1 MASGVATVWMPV
13 DDMSRA
19 VKFYA
24 ETLGLSVKN
33 EGDDWSELDAN
44 GVMIGLNAREAT
56 HGPGSGG
63 AMLTLQPDGDLFDE
77 VVRLSDAGVEF
88 ARRARN
94 ADALAQLNVAFDLY
108 MEHEAVADARR
119 VGRALRGLGAER
131 RIVSQS
137 RAKTGWGSLTDS
149 ELTVVNLIARGATNR
164 DVATQLHLSLHTVKT
179 HVHNAFA
186 KLGINS
192 RAQLAQL
199 MRGSE

>member
-88 ARRARN
+88 AG
-94 ADALAQLNVAFDLY
+94 DVAQ
-108 MEHEAVADARR
+108 RP
-119 VGRALRGLGAER
+119 
-131 RIVSQS
+131 
-137 RAKTGWGSLTDS
+137 WGKIATFKDS
-149 ELTVVNLIARGATNR
+149 EGNDL
-164 DVATQLHLSLHTVKT
+164 QLFEPP
-179 HVHNAFA
+179 AA
-186 KLGINS
+186 
-192 RAQLAQL
+192 
-199 MRGSE
+199 